1 MINGKIDSKVPDD
14 VAKLP
19 NWKAPIKI
27 GVHKGANFEAGSGK
41 FSKKYQHIKRA
52 SCKNVSIVVN
62 W

>member
-41 FSKKYQHIKRA
+41 FSKKYQHTEGLLVKMY
-52 SCKNVSIVVN
+52 
-62 W
+62 